1 MPIAGPPGKFNLLA
15 TYGRGPGGLVL
26 SGHTDTVPC
35 NPEKWTSD
43 PFTLTER
50 DGKLYG
56 LGTCDMKGFF
66 ALALEALEQVRDKTF
81 HQPLMILAT
90 ADEEC
95 SMSGARALSQ
105 STGPGGR
112 YAVIGEPSSLRP
124 VRMHKGIIMDSIRV
138 TGRAGHSSNP
148 ALGINAMDAVHE
160 VMGELKSL
168 RAELAENYRD
178 AHFAVQTPT
187 LNLGC
192 IHGGDNPNR
201 ICGSCELAFDL
212 RALPGMSNDDLRE
225 EIRRRMN
232 PIAAQNNVE
241 MSFEQLFSGVEPFA
255 ESENSALIKEAE
267 RLTGY
272 TSVAVN
278 YATEAPFLQNL
289 GMETVVL
296 GPGSIDQAHQVDEFM
311 ALDQIE
317 PCVNILRNLIERF
330 CLTPARD

>member
-1 MPIAGPPGKFNLLA
+1 M
-15 TYGRGPGGLVL
+15 
-26 SGHTDTVPC
+26 
-35 NPEKWTSD
+35 
-43 PFTLTER
+43 
-50 DGKLYG
+50 
-56 LGTCDMKGFF
+56 
-66 ALALEALEQVRDKTF
+66 
-81 HQPLMILAT
+81 
-90 ADEEC
+90 
-95 SMSGARALSQ
+95 
-105 STGPGGR
+105 
-112 YAVIGEPSSLRP
+112 
-124 VRMHKGIIMDSIRV
+124 
-138 TGRAGHSSNP
+138 
-148 ALGINAMDAVHE
+148 
-160 VMGELKSL
+160 
-168 RAELAENYRD
+168 
-178 AHFAVQTPT
+178 QTPT

-330 CLTPARD
+330 CLTSAHD